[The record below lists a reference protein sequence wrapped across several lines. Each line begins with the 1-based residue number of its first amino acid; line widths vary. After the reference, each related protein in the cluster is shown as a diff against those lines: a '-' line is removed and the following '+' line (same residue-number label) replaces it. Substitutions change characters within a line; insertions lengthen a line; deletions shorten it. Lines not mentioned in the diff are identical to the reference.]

1 MPNKGTAKR
10 RAPKG
15 VLGRL
20 IRTLF
25 GFYPVLLPV
34 TVACILDVYK
44 RQAHYGVRDGFPVQ
58 HAAGAERYLC
68 AVPLPQHG
76 LQYLQDVYKRQ
87 GIGH

>member
-25 GFYPVLLPV
+25 GFYPVLAV
-34 TVACILDVYK
+34 GYEVISAYK
-44 RQAHYGVRDGFPVQ
+44 SSLWYHQLLFCRQNRPEKQAHRIEQ
-58 HAAGAERYLC
+58 
-68 AVPLPQHG
+68 
-76 LQYLQDVYKRQ
+76 KRK
-87 GIGH
+87 

>member
-34 TVACILDVYK
+34 TVACILLSLIHISEPT
-44 RQAHYGVRDGFPVQ
+44 RP
-58 HAAGAERYLC
+58 
-68 AVPLPQHG
+68 
-76 LQYLQDVYKRQ
+76 
-87 GIGH
+87 